1 MTLQNNLKLL
11 EELSSKVEEVS
22 TSSKEDTIAWYD
34 LFKTV
39 EAQAKKELKAYEEER
54 KNFFKKVLAKRFKA
68 LFKVEEKHQEA
79 YTVKAMTKTFLKD
92 LRKSKKWLILLSQ
105 N

>member
-11 EELSSKVEEVS
+11 EELSSKVDEVS

-34 LFKTV
+34 TFKTI
-39 EAQAKKELKAYEEER
+39 EDQARKELKAYEEER
-54 KNFFKKVLAKRFKA
+54 KNFFKKVLAKRFKS
-68 LFKVEEKHQEA
+68 LFKVEKKSQEA

-92 LRKSKKWLILLSQ
+92 LRKSKK
-105 N
+105 